1 MRVNKNIFGGI
12 NAANAARAPLPLACP
27 DIAVRLA
34 EVGRALDDRLR
45 ERRAYAIIGGE
56 EKEGEGHVTTS
67 PNHPGASADL
77 TRQE

>member
-27 DIAVRLA
+27 DIAPRLA
-34 EVGRALDDRLR
+34 EVGRALDERLR
-45 ERRAYAIIGGE
+45 ERRAYGIMGDV
-56 EKEGEGHVTTS
+56 EKEADHALAS

-77 TRQE
+77 TSEA